1 MNEAREGA
9 TRKERPEDAGGEE
22 PSARDLA
29 MAPEMLMPEAL
40 RVERPREETGERRRG
55 GVAEE
60 ERERHSRAGVWVDHA
75 RGVAHAE
82 HVSRES
88 AVLAEKDRL
97 GDVRGPGDCRQAFE
111 IPRESG
117 ALSGEALEET
127 VQIVVGLVHDLAGRQ
142 RGEVDETSFD
152 A

>member
-1 MNEAREGA
+1 VNEAREGA

-82 HVSRES
+82 HVSRER
-88 AVLAEKDRL
+88 AVCAEGHRF
-97 GDVRGPGDCRQAFE
+97 GDERRPGPRGQPFE
-111 IPRESG
+111 IGREG
-117 ALSGEALEET
+117 RTLARKDGE
-127 VQIVVGLVHDLAGRQ
+127 Q
-142 RGEVDETSFD
+142 
-152 A
+152 